1 MKIEKIKI
9 WNSITGK
16 LVWILILLILP
27 FNLIAIVTVGQSLW
41 SARIQTEQSMESMS
55 NLAMQ
60 QLDNRIEAMNEF
72 FYSMVEDREDF
83 HIFAAQGERDGAY
96 YRAETK
102 LARYLNSNAGNK
114 ALADGFFWYGKKYE
128 ETYASLTALE
138 GKNEMEMLRQKEK
151 IIEWMKENAGVG
163 YGNWSIANIGGIK
176 WVIKICAVDDFY
188 YGALFSLENLAA
200 EIERNSSFSETDVRF
215 SKRQESIEVPEQTLY
230 VNTVSQKSDLQ
241 MSMFV
246 PRKDSY
252 SRLSLLQIL
261 CLVLVGLYL
270 LLIPVLVLAM
280 HRIVLSPL
288 KRIRNA
294 MEHLE
299 SGEQSYRIP
308 NQKSSEEFEVID
320 STFNSMADRIQEL
333 KIENYEKELESQRM
347 QLEKRKMEL
356 KNLQLQIRP
365 HFLLNMFNLLY
376 SFAQIENY
384 QNIQKLALYL
394 SDYFRHIFQ
403 SGKDLQPFE
412 REFVLIQKYLEVSAM
427 RYPNWYE
434 VVYEVEPEALEVPV
448 PPLLIHNF
456 IENIFKHVINY
467 DQKVHI
473 RLEAYTSEDEAVF
486 IIADDGPGM
495 DPEMADNINNGVF
508 PEENQGRVH
517 VGIANSYRRIRYF
530 YGERGK
536 LTVESELG
544 EGTCFTIVLPK
555 EEEM

>member
-1 MKIEKIKI
+1 MKLKK
-9 WNSITGK
+9 WNAWSSITGK
-16 LVWILILLILP
+16 LVWLLILLILP
-27 FNLIAIVTVGQSLW
+27 FNIVAIATVAQSLL

-114 ALADGFFWYGKKYE
+114 ALADGFFWYGQKYGE
-128 ETYASLTALE
+128 SYASLTAVE
-138 GKNEMEMLRQKEK
+138 GKDGLEMLRLKEK
-151 IIEWMKENAGVG
+151 IIEWLKENSGNG
-163 YGNWSIANIGGIK
+163 YGNWSAAEIGGID

-188 YGALFSLENLAA
+188 YGALFSLENMAA
-200 EIERNSSFSETDVRF
+200 EIEDNTTFSETDVQF
-215 SKRQESIEVPEQTLY
+215 GARQDNILAPEQTLCKN
-230 VNTVSQKSDLQ
+230 VVSQKADLQ

-246 PRKDSY
+246 PKKESY
-252 SRLSLLQIL
+252 SRLSVFQIL

-270 LLIPVLVLAM
+270 LLIPVLIMAM
-280 HRIVLSPL
+280 HKIVLSPL

-294 MEHLE
+294 MEHLKE
-299 SGEQSYRIP
+299 GEQSYRIP
-308 NQKSSEEFEVID
+308 PQRSSEEFEVID
-320 STFNSMADRIQEL
+320 ETFNSMADHIQIL
-333 KIENYEKELESQRM
+333 RIENYEKELEKQRM
-347 QLEKRKMEL
+347 QLDKRKMEL

-403 SGKDLQPFE
+403 SGKDLQPFS
-412 REFVLIQKYLEVSAM
+412 REFGLIQKYLEISSM
-427 RYPNWYE
+427 RYPDWYE
-434 VVYEVEPEALEVPV
+434 VVYEVEPEALDVEV

-456 IENIFKHVINY
+456 VENIFKHVINY
-467 DQKVHI
+467 EQKVHI
-473 RLEAYTSEDEAVF
+473 RLEAYTTDDEAVF

-495 DPEMADNINNGVF
+495 KPETVANINQGIF
-508 PEENQGRVH
+508 PDENEGRVH
-517 VGIANSYRRIRYF
+517 VGIANSYRRIHYF
-530 YGERGK
+530 YGEKGS
-536 LTVESELG
+536 LSVDSQLG
-544 EGTCFTIVLPK
+544 GGTCFTIVVPK
-555 EEEM
+555 EEET

>member
-1 MKIEKIKI
+1 MGGKRFKI

-27 FNLIAIVTVGQSLW
+27 FNIVAIVTVGQSLW

-72 FYSMVEDREDF
+72 FYSMEEDREDF
-83 HIFAAQGERDGAY
+83 HVFSAQGERDGSY

-102 LARYLNSNAGNK
+102 LARYLSSNAGNK
-114 ALADGFFWYGKKYE
+114 ALADGFFWYGKKYDE
-128 ETYASLTALE
+128 MFTALAELE
-138 GKNEMEMLRQKEK
+138 GRDGMGMLRIKQQ
-151 IIEWMKENAGVG
+151 IMEWLRQNAGSG
-163 YGNWSIANIGGIK
+163 YGNWSVAEIGGIQ
-176 WVIKICAVDDFY
+176 WVIKICSVDDFY
-188 YGALFSLENLAA
+188 YGALFSLENMAA
-200 EIERNSSFSETDVRF
+200 EIEENSTFSQTDVHF
-215 SKRQESIEVPEQTLY
+215 TVRQESAGIPSQTLY
-230 VNTVSQKSDLQ
+230 VNTMSKKSDLQ
-241 MSMFV
+241 MYMFV
-246 PRKDSY
+246 PRTESY
-252 SRLSLLQIL
+252 SRLTAFQIL
-261 CLVLVGLYL
+261 CLVLAGLYL
-270 LLIPVLVLAM
+270 LLIPVLILIL
-280 HRIVLSPL
+280 HRIVLAPL
-288 KRIRNA
+288 KTIRGA
-294 MEHLE
+294 MEHLKK
-299 SGEQSYRIP
+299 GEQSYRIP
-308 NQKSSEEFEVID
+308 YQKSSEEFEVID
-320 STFNSMADRIQEL
+320 ETFNSMADHIQAL

-376 SFAQIENY
+376 SFAQIESY

-403 SGKDLQPFE
+403 SGKDLQPFG
-412 REFVLIQKYLEVSAM
+412 REFELIRKYLEISSM
-427 RYPNWYE
+427 RYPDWYD
-434 VVYEVEPEALEVPV
+434 VVYEVEPEVLEVQV

-467 DQKVHI
+467 GKKIHI
-473 RLEAYTSEDEAVF
+473 RLEAYTAGVEAVF

-495 DPEMADNINNGVF
+495 EPQRVSDINQGIF
-508 PEENQGRVH
+508 PDEENGRVH

-536 LTVESELG
+536 LSVESELG
-544 EGTCFTIVLPK
+544 EGTCFTIVVPK
-555 EEEM
+555 EEIL